1 MTDRGPNGVAPS
13 ASPSSRAPSPERS
26 LPESTPVDEL
36 PESLAQIR
44 DDFLELEQRDRL
56 QLLLEFSQELPELP
70 ERFADHPDLLE
81 RVAECQSPV
90 FIFVEVEDGI
100 VHLHATAPREAPT
113 TRGFASILVQ
123 GLAGLTVEQ
132 VLAVP
137 PDYPLTLALT
147 EAVSPLRIRG
157 MSGLLGRTQRQVR
170 EKLAA

>member
-1 MTDRGPNGVAPS
+1 MTDRGPNGGAPS

-26 LPESTPVDEL
+26 LPDAL

-100 VHLHATAPREAPT
+100 VHLHATAPKEAPT

-123 GLAGLTVEQ
+123 GLAGLTVDQ

-137 PDYPLTLALT
+137 PDYPLTLGLT
-147 EAVSPLRIRG
+147 EAVSPLWIRG

-170 EKLAA
+170 ERIAA